1 MKKFITFLVLVLGL
15 GLLVGCSCTDDK
27 EDKTKIV
34 MITDVGTINDKSF
47 NQGTWEGVKAFG
59 DAHKDKVDYQYY
71 QPSD

>member
-1 MKKFITFLVLVLGL
+1 
-15 GLLVGCSCTDDK
+15 
-27 EDKTKIV
+27 